1 MPTGKVN
8 RRMTKQLN
16 KWLRKFHRWIA
27 IPTALLIPIAAV
39 IKLIGS
45 PDLLAAWAKLE
56 KIPSILMLIMAI
68 TGAYLYLAPYIAKG
82 QRKKNIHPVH
92 PSTCAAS
99 RGFGANHC
107 DNAPRVEWM
116 LSPV

>member
-1 MPTGKVN
+1 
-8 RRMTKQLN
+8 MTKQLN

-82 QRKKNIHPVH
+82 QRKKRIT
-92 PSTCAAS
+92 STERTDVKENS
-99 RGFGANHC
+99 
-107 DNAPRVEWM
+107 
-116 LSPV
+116 LSIETSGEKG